1 MKELTQGLIA
11 IACLVHSGQ
20 AMAQPKAAAC
30 FFSTDFESSE
40 ALLGWDLGADVQ
52 RRTPE
57 GEDLGIFVPAWIL
70 GNAADANA
78 DGYFPV
84 TDSPIGNRFAM
95 ANDAAEPCN
104 CDMAD
109 VRLTSPVIDLSGRT
123 GVALECRVF
132 NENTFGSGPSVIEVS
147 TVDGEWSTLITL
159 ADVQDQW
166 QSVFADLTAFDG
178 AANFR
183 FRFRWSD
190 GGAWAG
196 GFAVDD
202 ICLRGR
208 TATDLV
214 VSDAQLGVSNASI
227 FETGDQRLV
236 YRQLPF
242 SQVAPVTVSATVKN
256 GGTAVLNEVRVSAII
271 RLNDTDHGPFLSD
284 TIDALLPGETRI
296 MDIATGWQPDAPGTA
311 TITITGSTAQ
321 GDDAPED
328 DSAAGT
334 VQFTADGWDN
344 GYSAMS
350 CDRGAATGSVGGSGG
365 FIISNRMEIVS
376 TGDQAEGISV
386 AYGTG
391 TQSGAVI
398 RAVLMDANFS
408 TIDTSARRTLQQAD
422 IDAIWNGLPLF
433 EAFATRPTLEPGDYH
448 VGIQQLTSGGDQ
460 PMHVSVAG
468 SSSAGRSVIQEGIG
482 FTLSYLYTTPM
493 VRLHLAA
500 VPVGVDE
507 QEVGTLSLRVFP
519 NPANDVVRVHVPEE
533 NASGEWKLVDVS
545 GRAVRAGKLQG
556 AFTSIDLTDQPIGT
570 YVIVVTTG
578 NFVGSAPV
586 VVAH

>member
-1 MKELTQGLIA
+1 M
-11 IACLVHSGQ
+11 
-20 AMAQPKAAAC
+20 
-30 FFSTDFESSE
+30 
-40 ALLGWDLGADVQ
+40 
-52 RRTPE
+52 
-57 GEDLGIFVPAWIL
+57 
-70 GNAADANA
+70 
-78 DGYFPV
+78 
-84 TDSPIGNRFAM
+84 
-95 ANDAAEPCN
+95 
-104 CDMAD
+104 
-109 VRLTSPVIDLSGRT
+109 
-123 GVALECRVF
+123 
-132 NENTFGSGPSVIEVS
+132 
-147 TVDGEWSTLITL
+147 
-159 ADVQDQW
+159 
-166 QSVFADLTAFDG
+166 
-178 AANFR
+178 
-183 FRFRWSD
+183 
-190 GGAWAG
+190 
-196 GFAVDD
+196 
-202 ICLRGR
+202 
-208 TATDLV
+208 
-214 VSDAQLGVSNASI
+214 SDAQLGVSNASI
-227 FETGDQRLV
+227 FELGDQRLV

-271 RLNDTDHGPFLSD
+271 RLNGIDHGPFLSD
-284 TIDALLPGETRI
+284 TIEALLPGETQVVN
-296 MDIATGWQPDAPGTA
+296 IATGWQPDAPGSA

-365 FIISNRMEIVS
+365 LIISNRMEIVS

-433 EAFATRPTLEPGDYH
+433 EAFATRPTLEPGDYY

-468 SSSAGRSVIQEGIG
+468 PASAGRSVIQEGIG

-500 VPVGVDE
+500 VPVGFDE
-507 QEVGTLSLRVFP
+507 QEVGILSLRVFP

-556 AFTSIDLTDQPIGT
+556 AFTSIDLTDQPVGT